1 MPTRK
6 ELRRRKIKR
15 RVRKKVSGTEERPRL
30 SVFKSNKQI
39 YAQVIDDRKGHT
51 MAAASSQAIKDAQN
65 VPKTEQAKAVGKELA
80 QKAQEAK
87 IEKVAFDRNGYRYHG
102 RIKALAEAAREEGLK
117 F

>member
-6 ELRRRKIKR
+6 ELRRKKIKR
-15 RVRKKVSGTEERPRL
+15 RVRKKISGTAERPRL

-51 MAAASSQAIKDAQN
+51 MAAASSKAIGEAQN

-80 QKAQEAK
+80 KKAQEAN

-102 RIKALAEAAREEGLK
+102 RVKALAEAAREEGLK